1 MLNFLNNPFKY
12 KHFGYAAALALGL
25 ISCEQQTVEPAPKV
39 PALTQMQP
47 NRYYLNTQPSTKTV
61 IEQLDPKIMLRVD
74 VLKGQ
79 QAADY
84 THDAGVNGVILVQTQ

>member
-1 MLNFLNNPFKY
+1 MLNFLNNPFNY
-12 KHFGYAAALALGL
+12 KHFGYASALVLGL
-25 ISCEQQTVEPAPKV
+25 TSCEQRTVEPASTAPT
-39 PALTQMQP
+39 LTQMQP
-47 NRYYLNTQPSTKTV
+47 DRYYLNTQPSTKTV